1 MSSDKNTQK
10 QAPERL
16 GLANTITLMRVLA
29 IPVFLIAFLSSW
41 PLLFDNADFVFALRP
56 WIAAAVFI
64 VIAATDAVDGYV
76 ARKRGEVTTFGMF
89 IDPLA
94 DKLLITAAL
103 VALVQTATLPAW
115 IAFTII
121 AREFIISGLRMVA
134 SSEGV
139 VIAASNYGKVK
150 TWLQSI
156 AIVLFI
162 VKNHTM
168 VFGIAPA
175 SLAGQAF
182 NLVAWGIMLVAVL
195 LTVVSLIDY
204 YRHAAQ
210 VLYNPEEKRTPDGRS
225 SAEE

>member
-1 MSSDKNTQK
+1 MSKDTKT
-10 QAPERL
+10 PEKL

-29 IPVFLIAFLSSW
+29 IPVFLVAFLSSW
-41 PLLFDNADFVFALRP
+41 PMLFDNSDFVFALRP

-64 VIAATDAVDGYV
+64 AIAATDAVDGYI

-103 VALVQTATLPAW
+103 VALVQVGTLPAW

-156 AIVLFI
+156 AIVLFV

-168 VFGIAPA
+168 VFGIAQT
-175 SLAGQAF
+175 SLLGQAF
-182 NLVAWGIMLVAVL
+182 NFIAWAIMLVAVL
-195 LTVVSLIDY
+195 FTVLSLVDY
-204 YRHAAQ
+204 YRHASQ
-210 VLYNPEEKRTPDGRS
+210 VLHGPWSSPDKKEE
-225 SAEE
+225 